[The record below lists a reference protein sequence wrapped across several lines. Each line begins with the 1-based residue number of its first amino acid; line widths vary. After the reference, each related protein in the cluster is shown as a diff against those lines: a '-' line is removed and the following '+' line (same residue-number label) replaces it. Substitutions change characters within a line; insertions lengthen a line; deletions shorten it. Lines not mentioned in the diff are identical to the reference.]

1 MPRKK
6 KTEEPIDD
14 SVEEYTHGSL
24 YKGDTPPAWVARA
37 IEDSLRDN
45 PYRDMPTAELKALSL
60 ELRKSL
66 EQLSLV
72 ERVLCARQSA
82 W

>member
-6 KTEEPIDD
+6 TEKPIDD
-14 SVEEYTHGSL
+14 SVEDYQHKSF
-24 YKGDTPPAWVARA
+24 YKGDTPPPWVARA

-45 PYRDMPTAELKALSL
+45 PYRDMPTAALKALSL
-60 ELRKSL
+60 ELRKAVD
-66 EQLSLV
+66 QLSLV
-72 ERVLCARQSA
+72 ERVLCARNSA